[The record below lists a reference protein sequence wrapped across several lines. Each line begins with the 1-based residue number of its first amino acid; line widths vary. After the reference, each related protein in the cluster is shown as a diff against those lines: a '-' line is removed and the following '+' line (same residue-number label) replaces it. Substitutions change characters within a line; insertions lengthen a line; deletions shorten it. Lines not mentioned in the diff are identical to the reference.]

1 MENKS
6 HALMAGLFTVAL
18 MIAAVFFALW
28 FNRDR
33 IDRVPYEMAT
43 TLAVSGLNPQAAVRY
58 RGLEVGKVDS
68 IGFNP
73 QHPGEIL
80 VQISVDPQTPITQST
95 FGTLGYQGVTGIA
108 YVDLDDDGSKP
119 AALASNKL
127 HPARIEIRPS
137 ILDKIQTRS
146 AAILQQFETLTGN
159 FNALL
164 APANQQKMISAIDHI
179 GTAAA
184 ALEALPKQLE
194 PTLAKLP
201 ALADDAQL
209 ALNSISALSKDAS
222 ALTIDLAKTN
232 RQLQAPGGPLTK
244 ITETADQYSAI
255 ADNIERDALPR
266 INALTNE
273 ARAVMQTFNRSVEKL
288 GENPQSILLGAPDLP
303 PGPGEPGFQGN

>member
-1 MENKS
+1 
-6 HALMAGLFTVAL
+6 
-18 MIAAVFFALW
+18 
-28 FNRDR
+28 
-33 IDRVPYEMAT
+33 
-43 TLAVSGLNPQAAVRY
+43 QAAVRY

-164 APANQQKMISAIDHI
+164 APANQQKMIGAIDHI

-303 PGPGEPGFQGN
+303 PGPGEPGFQGR

>member
-58 RGLEVGKVDS
+58 RGLEVGKVNS

>member
-18 MIAAVFFALW
+18 MVAAVFFALW

-33 IDRVPYEMAT
+33 VDRVPYEMAT

-73 QHPGEIL
+73 QKAGEIL
-80 VQISVDPQTPITQST
+80 VRISVNPQTPITQST

-119 AALASNKL
+119 QPLASNKN

-137 ILDKIQTRS
+137 ILDNIQVRS
-146 AAILQQFETLTGN
+146 AAILKQFEGLTTN

-164 APANQQKMISAIDHI
+164 APDNQQKIIGAIDHI
-179 GTAAA
+179 GSAAA
-184 ALEALPKQLE
+184 ALETLPQQLG

-201 ALADDAQL
+201 ALTDQAQQ
-209 ALNSISALSKDAS
+209 ALRSISALSKNAS
-222 ALTIDLAKTN
+222 ALAADLTQTS
-232 RQLQAPGGPLTK
+232 RELQAPGGPLAK
-244 ITETADQYSAI
+244 ITDTADHYSTI
-255 ADNIERDALPR
+255 ADNIARDTLPR
-266 INALTNE
+266 INALTGE
-273 ARAVMQTFNRSVEKL
+273 ARSTIQSLNRSIEKL
-288 GENPQSILLGAPDLP
+288 GENPQSLLLGAPDP
-303 PGPGEPGFQGN
+303 APGPGEPGFMSK